1 MKLNS
6 WINRKVLDLQAEINE
21 FEMALSVG
29 KEAMKQKQK
38 VKKALG
44 RLDVKNRDTHEEL
57 DFEINRNKVQLEQMK
72 VKITSRKDAIVDYK
86 LLSKLKP
93 IRLKTGAVVSL
104 KRLEEMQKK
113 LKGFDVSV
121 VQYKDGI
128 QLNYYNDKTKTSGK
142 FMLISLMASE
152 LEEVELPIYEEGEV
166 SECSIS

>member
-6 WINRKVLDLQAEINE
+6 WINQKVLDLQAEIKE
-21 FEMALSVG
+21 LELAISLG
-29 KEAMKQKQK
+29 KEVVKQKQK

-44 RLDVKNRDTHEEL
+44 RIDEKNRDTHEEL
-57 DFEINRNKVQLEQMK
+57 DFEINRKKVHIEQMK
-72 VKITSRKDAIVDYK
+72 IKIRSRKDAIVDYK

-93 IRLKTGAVVSL
+93 IRLKTGTVVSL

-121 VQYKDGI
+121 VQYLDGI
-128 QLNYYNDKTKTSGK
+128 QLNYYNGKTKSSGK
-142 FMLISLMASE
+142 FTLISLMASE

-166 SECSIS
+166 TECSIH